1 MLDIGPLTTYVIL
14 PYFTLLLVFHEL
26 LLSMSFVGYS
36 IVSSV
41 DHMFPMALIK
51 SIEVIWIKGLDNLF
65 HKTTLFSIFFSFLWY
80 FYFKSLKT
88 AYWIVWKIG
97 F

>member
-41 DHMFPMALIK
+41 DHMFPMSLIK
-51 SIEVIWIKGLDNLF
+51 SIEVIGIKGLR
-65 HKTTLFSIFFSFLWY
+65 
-80 FYFKSLKT
+80 
-88 AYWIVWKIG
+88 
-97 F
+97 

>member
-14 PYFTLLLVFHEL
+14 PYLTLLLVFHEL
-26 LLSMSFVGYS
+26 FLSMSFVGYS

-51 SIEVIWIKGLDNLF
+51 SIEVI
-65 HKTTLFSIFFSFLWY
+65 
-80 FYFKSLKT
+80 
-88 AYWIVWKIG
+88 
-97 F
+97 